1 MGDLILMFAKQRA
14 VDLLPNYLILSLLVL
29 FAVGPIVVLG
39 FNSLKTQTQIAANP
53 LGPPTELHFENFT
66 NAWEVGKF
74 SQTVTNSVILVICTV
89 LSVLLFGGMA
99 AYSLS
104 RLDPPGESLF
114 MVYMLVGST
123 LPFWLFLVPLFSLW
137 RVLGLT
143 NSLFGLILLYTA
155 FNAPF
160 SIFLLRSFMIG
171 VPRDFDEAAR
181 VDGANTWQIFTKI
194 LLPLTWPGFLTVG
207 LVVGLGVWSEF
218 QVALIFVTKPELF
231 PVTTSYYNFTSRF
244 SRDWALTSAAAV
256 IMIAPILVLFLA
268 LQRRFIDGLTQGGLK
283 A

>member
-1 MGDLILMFAKQRA
+1 MFAKQRTA
-14 VDLLPNYLILSLLVL
+14 DLLPNYLILILLVV
-29 FAVGPIVVLG
+29 FAIGPIMVLG
-39 FNSLKTQTQIAANP
+39 FNSVKDNTEIGSNP
-53 LGPPTELHFENFT
+53 LGPPRELHFENFP
-66 NAWEVGKF
+66 NAWEQGNF
-74 SQTVTNSVILVICTV
+74 SQTVTNSVILVIFTV
-89 LSVLLFGGMA
+89 ASVLFLGGMA

-104 RLDPPGESLF
+104 RLDPPGENAF

-123 LPFWLFLVPLFSLW
+123 LPFWLYLVPLFSLW
-137 RVLGLT
+137 RLLGLT
-143 NSLFGLILLYTA
+143 NSLLGLILLYTA

-181 VDGANTWQIFTKI
+181 VDGATTWQIFTRI

-218 QVALIFVTKPELF
+218 QVALIFVTEPDLF

>member
-1 MGDLILMFAKQRA
+1 MGDLILMFAKQRTTN
-14 VDLLPNYLILSLLVL
+14 LLPNYLILALLVL
-29 FAVGPIVVLG
+29 FAIGPIMVLG

-66 NAWEVGKF
+66 NAWDVGKF
-74 SQTVTNSVILVICTV
+74 SQTVQNSVILVVCTV
-89 LSVLLFGGMA
+89 IAELLFGGMA

-104 RLDPPGESLF
+104 RLDPPGENLF

-171 VPRDFDEAAR
+171 VPRDFDEAAT
-181 VDGANTWQIFTKI
+181 VDGANTWQIFTKV

-218 QVALIFVTKPELF
+218 QVALIFVTQPDLF

>member
-1 MGDLILMFAKQRA
+1 MLRKQRRTS
-14 VDLLPNYLILSLLVL
+14 LLPNYLILLLL
-29 FAVGPIVVLG
+29 TAFALGPMVVLG
-39 FNSLKTQTQIAANP
+39 FNSVKERSEIATNP
-53 LGPPTELHFENFT
+53 LGPPSAIHLENFT
-66 NAWEVGKF
+66 NAWREGNF
-74 SQTVTNSVILVICTV
+74 ATTVKNSVILVVATV
-89 LSVLLFGGMA
+89 LAELIFAGMA
-99 AYSLS
+99 AYSLA
-104 RLDPPGESLF
+104 RLNPPGENAF
-114 MVYMLVGST
+114 MLYMLVGST
-123 LPFWLFLVPLFSLW
+123 LPVWLFLVPLFSLW
-137 RVLGLT
+137 RMLGLI

-160 SIFLLRSFMIG
+160 SIFLLRSFMVQ
-171 VPRDFDEAAR
+171 VPRDFDDAAR
-181 VDGANTWQIFTKI
+181 VDGANTFQVFMRV

-207 LVVGLGVWSEF
+207 LIVGLGVWSEF
-218 QVALIFVTKPELF
+218 QIALIFVSKPELF

>member
-1 MGDLILMFAKQRA
+1 MFRRQQRA
-14 VDLLPNYLILSLLVL
+14 NLLPNYLILLLL
-29 FAVGPIVVLG
+29 AAFAIGPMVVLG
-39 FNSLKTQTQIAANP
+39 FNSVKERSEIAANP
-53 LGPPTELHFENFT
+53 LGPPSAIHLENFSD
-66 NAWEVGKF
+66 AWREGNF
-74 SQTVTNSVILVICTV
+74 ATTVKNSVILVVATV
-89 LSVLLFGGMA
+89 IAELIFAGMA
-99 AYSLS
+99 AYSLA
-104 RLDPPGESLF
+104 RLNPPGENAF
-114 MVYMLVGST
+114 MLYMLVGST
-123 LPFWLFLVPLFSLW
+123 LPVWLFLVPLFSLW
-137 RVLGLT
+137 RMLGLI

-160 SIFLLRSFMIG
+160 SIFLLRSFMVQ
-171 VPRDFDEAAR
+171 VPRDFDDAAR
-181 VDGANTWQIFTKI
+181 VDGANTFQVFTRV

-207 LVVGLGVWSEF
+207 LIVGLGVWSEF
-218 QVALIFVTKPELF
+218 QIALIFISKPELF